1 MGSSNAPQL
10 LYNHRIRGAY
20 LRGGSDATWRAA
32 RNIWTWLGCPSPL
45 QKGPAVWQVLALFG
59 ALLHGS
65 LYLVLGATTLLPQ
78 ALRAALRAASR
89 QRTSLLQA
97 RACALPQRHKAA
109 RPPVPAS

>member
-1 MGSSNAPQL
+1 MSCS
-10 LYNHRIRGAY
+10 
-20 LRGGSDATWRAA
+20 ATWARAVRQA
-32 RNIWTWLGCPSPL
+32 
-45 QKGPAVWQVLALFG
+45 LALFG

-65 LYLVLGATTLLPQ
+65 LYLVLGAITLLPQ

-97 RACALPQRHKAA
+97 RACALSQRHKAV